1 MYFFKFII
9 IQILVQFVFLHLQNL
24 VETHILNNHMRALY
38 LLLDEI
44 FKDLNFLE
52 LYARLIAVI
61 LTFIAII
68 IVAVIVH
75 WVTKIIVIRVIHKM
89 VENTKTEWDDY
100 LLKHKVF
107 SSLSH
112 LTSALVLYYSS
123 NFSQIPEVTSFISM
137 ITSIY
142 FVIIFV
148 KVISGFLKA
157 SNEIYMTTPYA
168 STRSIKGYIQLVMIL
183 VYFIAGIITIAVVF
197 DQKINYLLGGLSAI
211 AAVLLLIF
219 KDTIL
224 GLVAS
229 IQLSANNML
238 KPGDLIE
245 VPKHGANGTVVDIS
259 LNTVKVQNGDKTI
272 VTIPTYSLVADSF
285 MNWSGMEESDG
296 RRIKRSIN
304 IDMKSVRFCDEQM
317 LDKFRKFRLV
327 RTYVTEKQNEIT
339 EHNRKLGVEDFSIP
353 NGRRQTNLGIFR
365 KYLEEYLK
373 DNQYINK
380 NMTFLVRQLQPLETG
395 LPIEIYVFSNIKQLN
410 EYEAIQADIFDH
422 ILAVIPE
429 FDLRVF
435 QSPSGN
441 DIKDLSEKFS
451 TGLSSS

>member
-1 MYFFKFII
+1 
-9 IQILVQFVFLHLQNL
+9 
-24 VETHILNNHMRALY
+24 MRSLY
-38 LLLDEI
+38 LLLNEI
-44 FKDLNFLE
+44 LMDLDFLE
-52 LYARLIAVI
+52 LYARLTAIL
-61 LTFIAII
+61 LTFIAIVL
-68 IVAVIVH
+68 VAVIVH
-75 WVTKIIVIRVIHKM
+75 WITKIIVIKIIHRL

-100 LLKHKVF
+100 LLKRKVF
-107 SSLSH
+107 QSLSH
-112 LTSALVLYYSS
+112 LTSALVFYYSG
-123 NFSQIPEVTSFISM
+123 NFSEIPEVTSFISM
-137 ITSIY
+137 ITNIY

-157 SNEIYMTTPYA
+157 SNDIYLTTPYA

-183 VYFIAGIITIAVVF
+183 VYFIAGIFIIAVVF
-197 DQKINYLLGGLSAI
+197 DQKVNYLLGGLSAI

-238 KPGDLIE
+238 KPGDWIE
-245 VPKHGANGTVVDIS
+245 VPKHGANGAVVDIT

-304 IDMKSVRFCDEQM
+304 IDMKSVRFCDEHM
-317 LDKFRKFRLV
+317 LDKFQKFRLIKS
-327 RTYVTEKQNEIT
+327 YVIEKQSEIT
-339 EHNRKLGVEDFSIP
+339 EYNKKLGIEDFSIP

-373 DNQYINK
+373 DNQFINK
-380 NMTFLVRQLQPLETG
+380 NMTFLVRQLQPSETG
-395 LPIEIYVFSNIKQLN
+395 LPIEIYVFSTQKQLN
-410 EYEAIQADIFDH
+410 EYEAIQSDIFDH

-429 FDLRVF
+429 FGLRVF

-441 DIKDLSEKFS
+441 DIKDLSERVNA
-451 TGLSSS
+451 GLISN